1 MSKFGTGQPVKRLED
16 VRFIT
21 GKGRYTDDI
30 NLADQLYGVVVRS
43 PVAHG
48 VIKSIDI
55 AAALA
60 AEGVHGVFT
69 GAELAEANANRLPC
83 VVPMTNRDGS
93 ERADPGRPVLA
104 VDKVRFAGEG
114 LAFVVAESVAAAKDA
129 AELVA
134 YDIEELPAVA
144 ESVQALASDVEVH
157 EGVAQ
162 NRVFDWQYGEDAA
175 VEAAFAQAA
184 HTTELELINNRLVAN
199 PMETRSIVAAWDRAE
214 GKLTAHVCSQGVWG
228 IKDVLAN
235 HVLHVAPEKVRVLT
249 SDVGGGFGMKIFF
262 YPEYAM
268 AAFAAR
274 RLGQSVK
281 WTAERGEGF
290 LSDAGGRDHVTKA
303 EMAFDQDGVI
313 LGMRVHTIANMG
325 AHLSHFAP
333 FIPTGAALKVL
344 TGVYDVK
351 CVTYRVEGAFTNTA
365 PIDAYRGAGRP
376 ESIYCIERLIEKA
389 AREMGM
395 DRTELRRKN
404 FIPTEA
410 MPFKTA
416 VGEVY
421 DSGAFATVMDR
432 CMERADWAGFEGRR
446 HGKPGKRRGIGM
458 CYYIESTMG
467 NPNESADV
475 RFEDDGT
482 VSVAVGTQSN
492 GQGHETAYAQ
502 VLADKLGIPLEQIKL
517 VQGDSDRI
525 AAGGGT
531 GGSRS
536 LTAQGVAIRHASDA
550 VIEKGKLY
558 AAQELEVAK
567 GDIRFEDGTFSV
579 VGTDRSIGIL
589 ELAAK
594 ARTMTVE
601 GAEGGLDAAAT
612 ITLDAWTFPNG
623 CHIAEVEV
631 DEATGVTEVVR
642 YTIVDD
648 FGVVVNP
655 MLVAGQVHGGTVQG
669 IGQALY
675 EHTVYDETGQLTSG
689 SFMDYTMPRADDVP
703 LFDFSTFDGAPCQ
716 NNEMGVKGCGEAGSV
731 GSCAAVIN
739 ALIDALADQGITA
752 IDMPATPEK
761 VWAVMHGDAVKIA
774 AE

>member
-1 MSKFGTGQPVKRLED
+1 MSKFGTGQPVRRLED

-30 NLADQLYGVVVRS
+30 NLDGQLYGVVVRS

-48 VIKSIDI
+48 LIKSVDI
-55 AAALA
+55 AAALKA
-60 AEGVHGVFT
+60 PGVEAVFT
-69 GAELAEANANRLPC
+69 GAEFVEADANRLPC
-83 VVPMTNRDGS
+83 VVPIKNRDGS
-93 ERADPGRPVLA
+93 ERPDPGRPVLA

-114 LAFVVAESVAAAKDA
+114 LAFVVADTLAQARDA
-129 AELVA
+129 AELVT
-134 YDIEELPAVA
+134 YEIDELPAMA
-144 ESVQALASDVEVH
+144 ESVHALAADVEIH
-157 EGVAQ
+157 EGVAK

-175 VEAAFAQAA
+175 VDAAFAKAA
-184 HTTELELINNRLVAN
+184 HVTELELVNNRLVAN
-199 PMETRSIVAAWDRAE
+199 PMETRAIVADWSSPE

-235 HVLHVAPEKVRVLT
+235 NVLHLPTEKVRVVT

-274 RLGQSVK
+274 RLGQPVK
-281 WTAERGEGF
+281 WTADRSEGF

-303 EMAFDQDGVI
+303 EMAFDADGRI

-351 CVTYRVEGAFTNTA
+351 CVTYRVEGVFTNTA
-365 PIDAYRGAGRP
+365 PVDAYRGAGRP
-376 ESIYCIERLIEKA
+376 ESIYCIERVIEKA
-389 AREMGM
+389 AREMGV

-404 FIPTEA
+404 FIATEA
-410 MPFKTA
+410 MPFTTA

-432 CMERADWAGFEGRR
+432 CMQRADWQGFESRR
-446 HGKPGKRRGIGM
+446 KAKPGKRRGIGM

-467 NPNESADV
+467 DPTESADV

-482 VSVAVGTQSN
+482 VSIGVGTQSN

-502 VLADKLGIPLEQIKL
+502 VLAEKLGIPIEQIKL

-525 AAGGGT
+525 AGGGGT

-558 AAQELEVAK
+558 AAQELETAAT
-567 GDIRFEDGTFSV
+567 DIRFEEGTFSV

-594 ARTMTVE
+594 AKTMTVA
-601 GAEGGLDAAAT
+601 GAEGGLDAAVS
-612 ITLDAWTFPNG
+612 IKLDAWTFPNG

-631 DEATGVTEVVR
+631 DEATGVVEVAR

-669 IGQALY
+669 IGQALM

-703 LFDFSTFDGAPCQ
+703 LFDFSTFDGAPCKT
-716 NNEMGVKGCGEAGSV
+716 NEMGVKGCGEAGSV

-739 ALIDALADQGITA
+739 ALIDALADAGVTA